1 MSENSNNSKKIEGIQ
16 VIAGRNQ
23 VKFYNPL
30 KDVYTASLPIAGCG
44 WIKTTEGVVI
54 IDTLISRTAAQE
66 VNNKIKE
73 SGGNN
78 KIKYIIYTHG
88 HMDHIQGTAA
98 FMEDKPEIIAS
109 EYLPARLDNYKILAQ
124 NRNRMSAQQ
133 FALPEITITKE
144 MKGRFNWIYPTKTF
158 LGDLTFTLGDKTFEL
173 HAVRAETD
181 DAVWV
186 WIPELKAAF
195 IGDLLIGS
203 FPNIGN
209 PWKPTRF
216 TLSWAKALEKVRE
229 KEPEYLFYNGAGV
242 MQKGKENVK
251 NILSVSIE
259 AIYSLHDQVVE
270 YINQDM
276 HISEMIHKVKLPDH
290 LKNNPHLRFAYSRPE
305 FFVYNL
311 YRWYHGYYD
320 GNPANLLPKPEKEIK
335 SELLNL
341 IGSDEKVLKRSSE
354 LLEKGDP
361 QVALQILDVLIQSK
375 PDNIEARKLRIKI
388 LTRLGEEDYCLMSRN
403 AYVYTIKKDKEFLEK
418 YAVKN

>member
-1 MSENSNNSKKIEGIQ
+1 MTKEHRI
-16 VIAGRNQ
+16 
-23 VKFYNPL
+23 Y
-30 KDVYTASLPIAGCG
+30 CG
-44 WIKTTEGVVI
+44 
-54 IDTLISRTAAQE
+54 
-66 VNNKIKE
+66 
-73 SGGNN
+73 
-78 KIKYIIYTHG
+78 
-88 HMDHIQGTAA
+88 
-98 FMEDKPEIIAS
+98 
-109 EYLPARLDNYKILAQ
+109 DNYKILAQ

-144 MKGRFNWIYPTKTF
+144 MQDRVNWIYPTKTF

-229 KEPEYLFYNGAGV
+229 KEPEFLFYNGAGV

-276 HISEMIHKVKLPDH
+276 HISEMIHKVKLPEH
-290 LKNNPHLRFAYSRPE
+290 LKNNLHLRFAYSRPE

-320 GNPANLLPKPEKEIK
+320 GNPANLLPKPQNEVKIELMKIIK
-335 SELLNL
+335 DPGVILTRSKDLLDQNQAQLGLEL
-341 IGSDEKVLKRSSE
+341 
-354 LLEKGDP
+354 
-361 QVALQILDVLIQSK
+361 LDVLIQAE
-375 PDNIEARKLRIKI
+375 PENIEAKKLRIKI
-388 LTRLGEEDYCLMSRN
+388 LTRLAEEDYCLMTRN
-403 AYVYTIKKDKEFLEK
+403 AYVYTIKKDKAFLEK
-418 YAVKN
+418 KGAKN

>member
-1 MSENSNNSKKIEGIQ
+1 MSDNSNNLKKIEGIQ
-16 VIAGRNQ
+16 VIGRNQ
-23 VKFYNPL
+23 VKFFNPL
-30 KDVYTASLPIAGCG
+30 KDVHTARLPIAGCG
-44 WIKTTEGVVI
+44 WVETTEGIVI
-54 IDTLISRTAAQE
+54 IDTLIRRSAAQE
-66 VNNKIKE
+66 VYNKIKE

-88 HMDHIQGTAA
+88 HMDHISGTAA

-109 EYLPARLDNYKILAQ
+109 EYLPERLDNYKILAQ
-124 NRNRMSAQQ
+124 HRNRMSAQQ
-133 FALPEITITKE
+133 FALPETILTTE
-144 MKGRFNWIYPTKTF
+144 MKERINWIYPTKTF
-158 LGDLTFTLGDKTFEL
+158 LGDLTFKLGDKTFEL

-251 NILSVSIE
+251 DILSVSIE
-259 AIYSLHDQVVE
+259 AINSLHDQVVE

-276 HISEMIHKVKLPDH
+276 HISEMIHKVKLPEH
-290 LKNNPHLRFAYSRPE
+290 LKNNPHLRFLYSRPE

-311 YRWYHGYYD
+311 YRWYHGYFD
-320 GNPANLLPKPEKEIK
+320 GNPANLLPRPEKEIK
-335 SELLNL
+335 SEILNL
-341 IGSDEKVLKRSSE
+341 IGSADKVLKRSSE
-354 LLEKGDP
+354 LYAKEDP
-361 QVALQILDVLIQSK
+361 QTALQILDILIQAE
-375 PDNIEARKLRIKI
+375 PENIEARKLRIKL
-388 LTRLGEEDYCLMSRN
+388 LTRLGEEDYCLMSHN
-403 AYVYTIKKDKEFLEK
+403 AWFYYIKKDKTFLEK
-418 YAVKN
+418 KGVKI